1 MEFQSGVLEREVE
14 VEITDDDI
22 TELEEV
28 ITLYLSSGTD
38 VYLHPHAQAHV
49 KIVDNDGK
57 QLVKMRIVHLIKK
70 K

>member
-57 QLVKMRIVHLIKK
+57 
-70 K
+70 